1 MMTVDAKE
9 LAELEKGLRLYDS
22 ILPKSVANQALK
34 RATRPM
40 QQSARRLA
48 PVGDTIAPDGMGK
61 HRGVRYARGGTTR
74 RDVRFRLEP
83 SYDRAI
89 TKGMVGISRLKTK
102 VGWRTH
108 FITTGYKDR
117 GGNRHRGKNFLQDA
131 YNYTI
136 DFTRENYA
144 KETLLSFRKWA
155 QRNLPKGRF

>member
-22 ILPKSVANQALK
+22 ILPKIVANRALK
-34 RATRPM
+34 NATRPM

-48 PVGDTIAPDGMGK
+48 PVGSTIAYDGMGK
-61 HRGVRYARGGTTR
+61 RKGASFARGGTTR
-74 RDVRFRLEP
+74 RDVRFRFET
-83 SYDRAI
+83 SYDKAV
-89 TKGMVGISRLKTK
+89 TKGMVGVSRLKTK

-108 FITTGYKDR
+108 FITTGWKDR
-117 GGNRHRGKNFLQDA
+117 GGKRHRGKNFLQDA
-131 YNYTI
+131 YTYTI
-136 DFTRENYA
+136 DFARDNYA

>member
-1 MMTVDAKE
+1 MIKADTKEIEE
-9 LAELEKGLRLYDS
+9 LAKGLSRYES
-22 ILPKSVANQALK
+22 ILPKSVAGQALK
-34 RATRPM
+34 KATRPM

-48 PVGDTIAPDGMGK
+48 PVGDTISADGMGK
-61 HRGVRYARGGTTR
+61 HKGVRYARGGTTR

-83 SYDRAI
+83 SYDKAV
-89 TKGMVGISRLKTK
+89 TKGMVGVSRLKTK

-117 GGNRHRGKNFLQDA
+117 GGKSHRGRNFLQDA

-136 DFTRENYA
+136 DFTRENYG

-155 QRNLPKGRF
+155 QRTLPKGKF